1 MTVEEDQPIEEE
13 EYDDDLDPDLANNPP
28 PPGFAAMMT
37 SILNSKLLGKE
48 NLLLVDGLE
57 SISLN
62 GLEDENAL

>member
-1 MTVEEDQPIEEE
+1 MKKLALGSKSISGAIFCNSVGK
-13 EYDDDLDPDLANNPP
+13 DLP
-28 PPGFAAMMT
+28 AMMT